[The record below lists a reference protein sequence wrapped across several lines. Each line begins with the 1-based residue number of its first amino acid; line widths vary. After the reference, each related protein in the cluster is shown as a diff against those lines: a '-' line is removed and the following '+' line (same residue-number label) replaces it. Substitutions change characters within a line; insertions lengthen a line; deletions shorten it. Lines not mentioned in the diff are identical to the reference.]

1 MLDLFLE
8 HSESIGRAA
17 TTLREYRRIVE
28 KILRPELGKIKLKA
42 LDACHLDTLYAKL
55 SKRGLKATSV
65 RRVHALMS
73 AALAQADKW
82 EMVDRNVGRK
92 ATPPPVHDAEIGAP
106 SPETVNALIY
116 AAEASSEP
124 MMATLLFPAALTG
137 GRRGELCALRWSDV
151 DWAEAELKIERSV
164 YETAGG
170 GWQEKSTK
178 THQSG
183 TVSLVGVDEDGNMV
197 EAGLELLRRHRAT
210 VDDLADRLG
219 LVVPAN
225 AFMFSLSP
233 IGSEPIR
240 PDFVTK
246 RFTALC
252 RTMEKPALARLRRTN
267 PKATRKDL
275 DPAVGG
281 IFISTS

>member
-1 MLDLFLE
+1 M
-8 HSESIGRAA
+8 
-17 TTLREYRRIVE
+17 
-28 KILRPELGKIKLKA
+28 
-42 LDACHLDTLYAKL
+42 
-55 SKRGLKATSV
+55 
-65 RRVHALMS
+65 
-73 AALAQADKW
+73 
-82 EMVDRNVGRK
+82 
-92 ATPPPVHDAEIGAP
+92 
-106 SPETVNALIY
+106 
-116 AAEASSEP
+116 
-124 MMATLLFPAALTG
+124 
-137 GRRGELCALRWSDV
+137 

-267 PKATRKDL
+267 PKATRADL
-275 DPAVGG
+275 DPADRWDLHIHQLRHFTATDAFAKGADAITVSRRLRHKDPSVTMRIYAHAVVEKDRSLSAALGRTLALPG
-281 IFISTS
+281 AR